1 MKSKRH
7 FITIWAMC
15 SFFLWV
21 FIMPPGYSQAAE
33 ARSDEE
39 YEQEIGRLEQAL
51 KECRDEA
58 CKKETLLKKADTH
71 FAYGKLLKEKRQFE
85 AALAQFQKAQEIDR
99 IHRPEDAAFGLRQM
113 ADIYTELHRFPDAI
127 KVYKESLGIL
137 EKLKGKEDSSVATVL
152 NQLGVLSVLNQL
164 GVLYYNMGDYVQ
176 AKPQFEQALAIVKK
190 SLGNDHQYVAATSN
204 NLAGVYDSLGE
215 YGKAKGMYEQALIIS
230 ETSGEPE
237 LLSIVQ
243 GNLSYLLAKT
253 NKPGAAIF
261 LGKQAVNTIQTMRS
275 KITGMEK
282 GLQKSFL
289 KTNESYYK
297 HLADLLIDQGRLPE
311 AQQVLAMLKEEEYFD
326 FIRRDATRSGVR
338 STTATYN
345 EAESPWAERYA
356 EISGKLVAY
365 GREYTALAE
374 KEGKGAL
381 TEQETARL
389 EQLDNDLIVAQT
401 RFSKYL
407 SELIEY
413 FDKLSVPGKD
423 PEEIAVRQREI
434 GAKNLPKL
442 MALQETLRELGSGVV
457 LMHYLVT
464 QGKLRIIL
472 TTPDIQLARDAVIS
486 DKDLNHK
493 IHDFRQELQNR
504 HGDPLP
510 YSKELYKYV
519 LGPVADDLRQAGAKI
534 LMLSLDGTL
543 RYLPIAALHD
553 GNAYIAENYKVVIF
567 TEAAKDKIRDKPVPE
582 WQVAGLGLSRAFPE
596 QKLGA
601 LPAVPE
607 ELEGIVRKDEND
619 RDGVLPGIVRMDQDF
634 DYKAVRRIL
643 RRKYPVLHIAS
654 HFVFKPANEITSY
667 LVLGDGSP
675 LTLLQMKNELR
686 FNGTDMMTLSACNT
700 AMAGTTGREIEGFGV
715 LAQNQ
720 GAKAVLA
727 TLWPVMDK
735 STGIFMQNLYRLRH
749 EKNLTKAAALQQAQI
764 MFIRGEIRDSESDGD
779 RKRNRVVK
787 MPGMSRKPDV
797 KASAPDVKAS
807 APYTHPY
814 YWAPFIL
821 MGNWL

>member
-1 MKSKRH
+1 MQSKRH

-15 SFFLWV
+15 SFLV
-21 FIMPPGYSQAAE
+21 CIFIMPAGYSQAAE

-39 YEQEIGRLEQAL
+39 YEQELGRLEQAV

-71 FAYGKLLKEKRQFE
+71 FAYGRALKKKRQFE
-85 AALAQFQKAQEIDR
+85 AALAQFQKAQEIHR
-99 IHRPEDAAFGLRQM
+99 IHRPEYAAFDLAWT
-113 ADIYTELHRFPDAI
+113 ADIYEEQHRFPDAI
-127 KVYKESLGIL
+127 KAYGESLTIL
-137 EKLKGKEDSSVATVL
+137 KKIHGSEHSTMATVL
-152 NQLGVLSVLNQL
+152 
-164 GVLYYNMGDYVQ
+164 
-176 AKPQFEQALAIVKK
+176 
-190 SLGNDHQYVAATSN
+190 N
-204 NLAGVYDSLGE
+204 NLAGVYKALGE
-215 YGKAKGMYEQALIIS
+215 YGKAKGMYEQSLIIS
-230 ETSGEPE
+230 EKSGEPE
-237 LLSIVQ
+237 PLSIVQ
-243 GNLSYLLAKT
+243 GNLSDLLAKT
-253 NKPGAAIF
+253 KKPGSAIF

-289 KTNESYYK
+289 GTKEGGYK
-297 HLADLLIDQGRLPE
+297 YLANLLINQGRLPE

-345 EAESPWAERYA
+345 EAERPCAERYA
-356 EISGKLVAY
+356 EISGELVAC

-374 KEGKGAL
+374 KEGKGTL

-401 RFSKYL
+401 GFSRYL

-413 FDKLSVPGKD
+413 FDKLGDSGKGR
-423 PEEIAVRQREI
+423 EEIAVRQREI

-457 LMHYLVT
+457 LMHYLIT
-464 QGKLRIIL
+464 EDKLRIIL
-472 TTPDIQLARDAVIS
+472 TTPDVQLARDALIS
-486 DKDLNHK
+486 EKDLNHK

-510 YSKELYKYV
+510 HAKELYKHV
-519 LGPVADDLRQAGAKI
+519 LGPVADDLRQAEAGI

-543 RYLPIAALHD
+543 RYLPMAALHD
-553 GNAYIAENYKVVIF
+553 GNAYLAENYKVIIF
-567 TEAAKDKIRDKPVPE
+567 TEAARDKIRDKPVPE
-582 WQVAGLGLSRAFPE
+582 WRVAGMGLSRAFPE
-596 QKLGA
+596 QKLRA

-607 ELEGIVRKDEND
+607 ELEGIVIKDEND

-643 RRKYPVLHIAS
+643 RGKYPVLHIAS

-667 LVLGDGSP
+667 LVLGDGTP

-686 FNGTDMMTLSACNT
+686 FSGTDLMSLSACDT
-700 AMAGTTGREIEGFGV
+700 AMAGAGTTGREIEGFGV

-727 TLWPVMDK
+727 TLWPVMDR

-749 EKNLTKAAALQQAQI
+749 EKKLTKAAALQQAQI
-764 MFIRGEIRDSESDGD
+764 MFIRGEIGGSGSDGD
-779 RKRNRVVK
+779 RKRNRPTK
-787 MPGMSRKPDV
+787 GLPGAVRRPDG
-797 KASAPDVKAS
+797 KAS
-807 APYTHPY
+807 APYSHPY